1 MTKTFAEI
9 LKEHT
14 AYCNE
19 QMSKAQELT
28 KQAKMSGD
36 IEKSERLISEA
47 EKLLAAVR
55 SASEKFEAEHGDELA
70 ALISYVDTEKKR
82 RELQEQTET
91 PIVSSMKEPELY
103 LNAEQQEKR
112 RIVFVNCEDDTC
124 GFVVEFKHPNC
135 TFFFCKEHG
144 TGINIDL
151 SNVSDAGVVCELHG
165 KMERYDVVKDDNV
178 CPRCEKST
186 LAVLSAGR

>member
-14 AYCNE
+14 AYCNGLTS
-19 QMSKAQELT
+19 QAQELAN
-28 KQAKMSGD
+28 QAEASED
-36 IEKSERLISEA
+36 IEKSEQLLSEA
-47 EKLLAAVR
+47 EKLLENVR
-55 SASEKFEAEHGDELA
+55 FASEKFEAEHGDELA
-70 ALISYVDTEKKR
+70 TLISYVEAHKEQNGLQTR
-82 RELQEQTET
+82 RG
-91 PIVSSMKEPELY
+91 ELY
-103 LNAEQQEKR
+103 LNTEEQEKR
-112 RIVFVNCEDDTC
+112 KIVLVNCEDDAC

-144 TGINIDL
+144 TGINVDL

-165 KMERYDVVKDDNV
+165 KMEQYDVVKDDNV

-186 LAVLSAGR
+186 LAVLSAGRSS

>member
-14 AYCNE
+14 AYGNE
-19 QMSKAQELT
+19 LMAQAQKLID
-28 KQAKMSGD
+28 QAKEND
-36 IEKSERLISEA
+36 DAERSERLLSEA
-47 EKLLAAVR
+47 EKLMETVH
-55 SASEKFEAEHGDELA
+55 SATKKFEAEHGDELA

-82 RELQEQTET
+82 RELQGQVET
-91 PIVSSMKEPELY
+91 PNVSSMTGPGLY

-112 RIVFVNCEDDTC
+112 RIVFVNCEDETC
-124 GFVVEFKHPNC
+124 GFIVEFKHPNC

-151 SNVSDAGVVCELHG
+151 STVSDAGVVCELHG
-165 KMERYDVVKDDNV
+165 KMERYDLLKDDNV
-178 CPRCEKST
+178 CPRCEKNT